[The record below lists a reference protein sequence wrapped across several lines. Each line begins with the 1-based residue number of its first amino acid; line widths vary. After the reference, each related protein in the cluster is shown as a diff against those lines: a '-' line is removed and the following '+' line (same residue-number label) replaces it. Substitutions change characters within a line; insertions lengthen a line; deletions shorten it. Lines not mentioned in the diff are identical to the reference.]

1 MHIFKELGVSL
12 VKASRNLGLSALIIL
27 ALMDFSAAA
36 EPQQR
41 IVVLGDSLTSGYGLQ
56 GGEDFPS
63 KLQDALIQDGLNV
76 RVDNAGVSGDTTAG
90 GVSRV
95 EWSVAGDPK
104 PALVIVAL
112 GGNDMLRGL
121 EPDVTR
127 TNLTKILTTLKE
139 KEIPVLLAGMKAPL
153 QYTLMFQKS
162 FDSIYSDL
170 AEEFDVPLYP
180 FFLEGVALKPEM
192 NQSDGIHP
200 NQAGVA
206 RMVEGLLPLVK
217 EQLDP

>member
-1 MHIFKELGVSL
+1 MHILKELGVSL

-95 EWSVAGDPK
+95 EWSVEGDPK

-217 EQLDP
+217 EHLDP

>member
-95 EWSVAGDPK
+95 EWSVEGDPK

-217 EQLDP
+217 EHLDP